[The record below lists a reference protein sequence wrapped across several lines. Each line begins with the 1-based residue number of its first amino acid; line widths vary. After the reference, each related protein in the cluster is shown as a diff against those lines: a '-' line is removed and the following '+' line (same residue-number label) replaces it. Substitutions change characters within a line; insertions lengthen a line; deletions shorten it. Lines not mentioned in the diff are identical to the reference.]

1 MCGNYYC
8 YKVLLLLSCS
18 YSHKANDRMVYFVN
32 VLNKVDKYVLQ
43 LQNRVVK
50 KYRSEILKRNFM
62 CFKDSEAVR
71 TSC

>member
-1 MCGNYYC
+1 
-8 YKVLLLLSCS
+8 
-18 YSHKANDRMVYFVN
+18 MVYFVN